1 MGEQRVSLMA
11 SKRQRQRFMKAL
23 LRDVSALEYML
34 DNDWFERD
42 TIRIGAEQELC
53 LVDLNTFKPKP
64 IAMEVIEKLKLPW
77 LETEL
82 ARFNLETNVNP
93 QVFTGDCFGKVEK
106 EIRSS
111 LAELNAGLSEMG
123 AGMVLTG
130 ILPTL
135 RKFHLDME
143 YITPMRRY
151 SALMDAINEQLQA
164 QSYELRLTGIDELSL
179 RHDSPMLE
187 ACNTSFQ
194 VHLQVAPQD
203 FVKLYNI
210 SQVLVAPIMATS
222 ANSPIVF
229 GKRLWHESR
238 IALFQQALDTRSSHD
253 HLRERAPRVNFGVD
267 WLKDS
272 ILEIY
277 KEDIARFRVLLS
289 ADIKEDSQALI
300 KNNKVPK
307 LRALQVHNST
317 VYRWNR
323 PCYGV
328 SDNGKPHLR
337 IENRVLPAGPTIL
350 DEISNAAFWLGAMTG
365 YGNVHDDI
373 TRRMSFA
380 EARDNFFKAA
390 RYGLDTKFTW
400 LDDQKISAQDLILNE
415 MIPMA
420 EEGLKSRNVDTADID
435 KYLGVIKERTKK
447 HTTGARWM
455 LRSFTDLI
463 DKVPRDEAVSIL
475 TATMVKNQEESK
487 PVHEWDLPGPA
498 DLAQYQPSR
507 LKVEE
512 FMITDV
518 FTAQADDIVQF
529 VSEMMLWRKIR
540 HLPIEDTQGNLVG
553 LVSSRTLLRH
563 MTDQKKSGSK
573 KVVSISDIMISEPI
587 TIAPDANILDAMRLM
602 EENKI
607 GCLPVCNDLE
617 LVGIITEKDFLRV
630 SSRLMERLS

>member
-1 MGEQRVSLMA
+1 MGEQRVSLLA

-23 LRDVSALEYML
+23 LRDVTALEYML
-34 DNDWFERD
+34 DNDWFESD

-53 LVDLNTFKPKP
+53 LVDSTTYKPKP
-64 IAMEVIEKLKLPW
+64 IAMEVIEKLNLPW

-82 ARFNLETNVNP
+82 ARFNLETNVTP
-93 QVFTGDCFGKVEK
+93 QVFSGDCFQQVEK
-106 EIRSS
+106 EIRSN
-111 LAELNAGLSEMG
+111 LKELNTGLSEMG
-123 AGMVLTG
+123 ARMVLTG

-143 YITPMRRY
+143 YITPMTRY
-151 SALMDAINEQLQA
+151 SALMEAINDQLQA

-194 VHLQVAPQD
+194 VHLQVAPSD

-210 SQVLVAPIMATS
+210 SQVLVAPVMATS

-337 IENRVLPAGPTIL
+337 IENRVLLAGPTIL

-365 YGNVHDDI
+365 YGNAYDDI
-373 TRRMSFA
+373 TQKMTW
-380 EARDNFFKAA
+380 EDARDNFGKAA
-390 RYGLDTKFTW
+390 RNGLDSRFIW
-400 LDDQKISAQDLILNE
+400 LGEKNVSACDLVLE
-415 MIPMA
+415 ELLPLA
-420 EEGLKSRNVDTADID
+420 REGLKSRNVETADID
-435 KYLGVIKERTKK
+435 KYLGVIKESTKQ

-512 FMITDV
+512 FMIADV

-617 LVGIITEKDFLRV
+617 QVGIITEKDSLNHEFWQGK
-630 SSRLMERLS
+630 

>member
-1 MGEQRVSLMA
+1 
-11 SKRQRQRFMKAL
+11 MKAL
-23 LRDVSALEYML
+23 LRDVTALEYML
-34 DNDWFERD
+34 DNDWFETD
-42 TIRIGAEQELC
+42 PIRIGAEQELC
-53 LVDLNTFKPKP
+53 LVDKTTFKPKP
-64 IAMEVIEKLKLPW
+64 IAMEVIKKLNLPW

-93 QVFTGDCFGKVEK
+93 QIFTDDCFQKVEN
-106 EIRSS
+106 EIRAS
-111 LAELNAGLSEMG
+111 LSELNAGLSEMG

-151 SALMDAINEQLQA
+151 SALMEAINAQLQG

-194 VHLQVAPQD
+194 VHLQVAPKD

-210 SQVLVAPIMATS
+210 SQVLVAPVMAIS

-253 HLRERAPRVNFGVD
+253 HLRDRAPRVNFGVD

-289 ADIKEDSQALI
+289 ADIKEDSQLLI
-300 KNNKVPK
+300 KENKVPK

-350 DEISNAAFWLGAMTG
+350 DEVSNAAFWLGAMTG
-365 YGNVHDDI
+365 YGKAYDDI
-373 TRRMSFA
+373 TEKMSFA

-390 RYGLDTKFTW
+390 RYGLDTQFTW
-400 LDDQKISAQDLILNE
+400 LNDQKISAQDLILNE
-415 MIPMA
+415 MLPMA
-420 EEGLKSRNVDTADID
+420 EEGLKSRKVATADID

-463 DKVPRDEAVSIL
+463 SKVPRDEAVSIL
-475 TATMVKNQEESK
+475 TATMVKNQEKSK
-487 PVHEWDLPGPA
+487 PVHEWPLPGPA

-529 VSEMMLWRKIR
+529 VCEMMLWRKIR
-540 HLPIEDTQGNLVG
+540 HLPIEDNKGKLVG
-553 LVSSRTLLRH
+553 LVSSRNLLQH
-563 MTDQKKSGSK
+563 LTHQKKAGSK
-573 KVVSISDIMISEPI
+573 KVTSIADIMIKEVISIHPES
-587 TIAPDANILDAMRLM
+587 NILDAMRLM
-602 EENKI
+602 SDHKI
-607 GCLPVCNDLE
+607 GCLPVCKEDE

>member
-1 MGEQRVSLMA
+1 MGEQRVSLLG
-11 SKRQRQRFMKAL
+11 SKQQKQRFMKAL
-23 LRDVSALEYML
+23 LRDVTAFEYML
-34 DNDWFERD
+34 NNNWFESD

-53 LVDLNTFKPKP
+53 LVDLNTYKPKP
-64 IAMEVIEKLKLPW
+64 IAMEVIEKLNVPW

-82 ARFNLETNVNP
+82 ARFNLETNVTP
-93 QVFTGDCFGKVEK
+93 QVFTGDCFSKVEK
-106 EIRSS
+106 EIRGN
-111 LAELNAGLSEMG
+111 LEELNEGLSEMG
-123 AGMVLTG
+123 AGLVLTG

-135 RKFHLDME
+135 RKFHLDMD

-151 SALMDAINEQLQA
+151 SALMEAINAQLQA

-194 VHLQVAPQD
+194 VHLQVAPSE
-203 FVKLYNI
+203 FVKMYNI
-210 SQVLVAPIMATS
+210 SQVLTAPILSIS

-238 IALFQQALDTRSSHD
+238 IALFQQALDTRSSHE

-289 ADIKEDSQALI
+289 ADIKEDSQLLI
-300 KNNKVPK
+300 KENKVPK

-323 PCYGV
+323 PCYGI

-337 IENRVLPAGPTIL
+337 IENRVLPAGPTTL
-350 DEISNAAFWLGAMTG
+350 DEVSNAAFWLGAMTG
-365 YGNVHDDI
+365 YGNEYDDI
-373 TRRMSFA
+373 TAKMSFA
-380 EARDNFFKAA
+380 EARDNFFKAS
-390 RYGLDTKFTW
+390 RYGIDTKFTW
-400 LDDQKISAQDLILNE
+400 LNDKKISAQDLILNE

-420 EEGLKSRNVDTADID
+420 EEGLKSRKVDSGDID
-435 KYLGVIKERTKK
+435 KYLGIIKERTKK

-463 DKVPRDEAVSIL
+463 EKVPRDEAVSIL
-475 TATMVKNQEESK
+475 TSTMVKNQAESK
-487 PVHEWDLPGPA
+487 PVHEWKRPGPA

-518 FTAQADDIVQF
+518 FTAEADDIVQF
-529 VSEMMLWRKIR
+529 VCEMMLWRKIR
-540 HLPIEDTQGNLVG
+540 HLPIEDNQGKLIG
-553 LVSSRTLLRH
+553 LVSSRNLLQH
-563 MTDQKKSGSK
+563 MVNQKKANSK
-573 KVVSISDIMISEPI
+573 KVVCIADIMISDVISISPE
-587 TIAPDANILDAMRLM
+587 ANILEAMRLM
-602 EENKI
+602 SDNKI
-607 GCLPVCNDLE
+607 GCLPVCNGKE

-630 SSRLMERLS
+630 SSRLMERLK

>member
-1 MGEQRVSLMA
+1 
-11 SKRQRQRFMKAL
+11 
-23 LRDVSALEYML
+23 
-34 DNDWFERD
+34 
-42 TIRIGAEQELC
+42 
-53 LVDLNTFKPKP
+53 
-64 IAMEVIEKLKLPW
+64 
-77 LETEL
+77 
-82 ARFNLETNVNP
+82 
-93 QVFTGDCFGKVEK
+93 
-106 EIRSS
+106 
-111 LAELNAGLSEMG
+111 MG

-143 YITPMRRY
+143 YITPMTRY
-151 SALMDAINEQLQA
+151 SALMEAINDQLQA

-194 VHLQVAPQD
+194 VHLQVAPSD

-210 SQVLVAPIMATS
+210 SQVLVAPVMATS

-300 KNNKVPK
+300 KENKVPK

-350 DEISNAAFWLGAMTG
+350 DEVSNAAFWLGAMTG
-365 YGNVHDDI
+365 YGNAYDDI
-373 TRRMSFA
+373 TQKMSFA

-390 RYGLDTKFTW
+390 RYGIDTKFTW
-400 LDDQKISAQDLILNE
+400 LNDQKVSAQDLILEE
-415 MIPMA
+415 MIPLA
-420 EEGLKSRNVDTADID
+420 EEGLRSRNVDTGDID

-475 TATMVKNQEESK
+475 TATMVKNQEESR
-487 PVHEWDLPGPA
+487 PVHEWQLPGPA

-529 VSEMMLWRKIR
+529 VCEMMLWRKIR
-540 HLPIEDTQGNLVG
+540 HLPIEDNKGKLVG

-573 KVVSISDIMISEPI
+573 KVVSISEIMIKDPI
-587 TIAPDANILDAMRLM
+587 TIHPEANILDAMRLM
-602 EENKI
+602 SDNKI
-607 GCLPVCNDLE
+607 GCLPVCNDSE

>member
-1 MGEQRVSLMA
+1 MGEQRVSLLA

-23 LRDVSALEYML
+23 LRDVTALEYML
-34 DNDWFERD
+34 DNDWFESD

-53 LVDLNTFKPKP
+53 LVDSTTYKPKP
-64 IAMEVIEKLKLPW
+64 IAMEVIEKLNLPW

-82 ARFNLETNVNP
+82 ARFNLETNVTP
-93 QVFTGDCFGKVEK
+93 QVFSGDCFHQVEK
-106 EIRSS
+106 EIRSN
-111 LAELNAGLSEMG
+111 LKELNTGLSEMG
-123 AGMVLTG
+123 ARMVLTG

-143 YITPMRRY
+143 YITPMTRY
-151 SALMDAINEQLQA
+151 SALMEAINDQLQA

-194 VHLQVAPQD
+194 VHLQVAPSD

-210 SQVLVAPIMATS
+210 SQVLVAPVMATS

-300 KNNKVPK
+300 KENKVPK

-420 EEGLKSRNVDTADID
+420 EEGLKSRNVDTAD
-435 KYLGVIKERTKK
+435 
-447 HTTGARWM
+447 
-455 LRSFTDLI
+455 I